1 MLSNDPLA
9 PGFNANRQLPTRWPN
24 GQDSEGTHLLGEW
37 YGCGFPEAVLN
48 DADTLRR
55 VCLFVT
61 RESGLRVVDAA
72 FDHAEFEGVAG
83 TVLLVESCLAIH
95 TWPQARFV
103 AVDVFVYD
111 YLVES
116 TRKMLK
122 LYNTLRVCFRPA
134 QESFSRVPLAH
145 HVK

>member
-1 MLSNDPLA
+1 MLLNDRTDA
-9 PGFNANRQLPTRWPN
+9 GFGANRQIRTHWPN
-24 GQDSEGTHLLGEW
+24 GLNSEGTHLLGEW

-61 RESGLRVVDAA
+61 RESGLTVIEAA
-72 FDHAEFEGVAG
+72 FNHDDSEGVAG
-83 TVLLVESCLAIH
+83 TVLLTESSLAIH

-122 LYNTLRVCFRPA
+122 LYDSLRVRFRPT
-134 QESFSRVPLAH
+134 QENLSRVPLGH
-145 HVK
+145 HQL